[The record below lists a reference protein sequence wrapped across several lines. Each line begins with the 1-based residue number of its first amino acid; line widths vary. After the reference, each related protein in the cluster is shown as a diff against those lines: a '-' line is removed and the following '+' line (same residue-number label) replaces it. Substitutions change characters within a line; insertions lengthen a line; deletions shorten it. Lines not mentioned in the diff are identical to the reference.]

1 MLKRVQSFLFNNT
14 TTRQTVIKNVVWLG
28 ISNFGGRFIRAI
40 IIVYGARILGA
51 EGWGVFSYGVTLAAI
66 LTPFTDVGLSQ
77 FLIRETAKNDD
88 PAHRARV
95 FSTTL
100 SLKLVLLLLGVLIIL
115 VAAPWFTT
123 IEEAKV
129 ILPIIAF
136 LLAFDT
142 LREFGAAITRALERM
157 EWEAGLFLATNVAIV
172 LAGFGFLLLSPT
184 AESFTWG
191 YTVGTGI
198 GAALTFVVLRGYIPR
213 NLIASFSKRLVRP
226 ILSAAWPLSI
236 ASLLGILMINT
247 DILIIGWLR
256 SAEEVGFYSAAY
268 RVVQLL
274 YLLPGILASS
284 AFPTFSRLAD
294 NHRAQMRSTLE
305 RTLAVVFIMALP
317 LAAGGLLLAPQIIEL
332 LFGSEFL
339 PGTAPFQI
347 LMLTLLADFPVVVL
361 AHAAFAYNRP
371 KLLTAY
377 AAIGGVLN
385 VALDF
390 LLIPSFGITGC
401 AWATLIAQV
410 CSTAYLRR
418 KVKQENPFSV
428 LPRLSIAFT
437 ATAIMAGGVLL
448 FMSIK
453 LPVLLSVALGA
464 AIYGAVLYFLKE
476 PSLREAKQAIM
487 HS

>member
-1 MLKRVQSFLFNNT
+1 
-14 TTRQTVIKNVVWLG
+14 
-28 ISNFGGRFIRAI
+28 
-40 IIVYGARILGA
+40 
-51 EGWGVFSYGVTLAAI
+51 VFATTLA
-66 LTPFTDVGLSQ
+66 
-77 FLIRETAKNDD
+77 
-88 PAHRARV
+88 
-95 FSTTL
+95 
-100 SLKLVLLLLGVLIIL
+100 LKLVLLLAGLLLILI
-115 VAAPWFTT
+115 AAPWFTT
-123 IEEAKV
+123 IEEAKA

-172 LAGFGFLLLSPT
+172 LAGFGFLLFSPT

-198 GAALTFVVLRGYIPR
+198 GAALTAVMLRGYIPK

-226 ILSAAWPLSI
+226 ILSSAWPLSI

-274 YLLPGILASS
+274 YIIPGILASS

-294 NHRAQMRSTLE
+294 NNKEQMRSTLE

-317 LAAGGLLLAPQIIEL
+317 LAAGGILLAPQIIEF
-332 LFGSEFL
+332 LFGNEFL

-385 VALDF
+385 VTFNF
-390 LLIPSFGITGC
+390 LLIPSFGIAGC
-401 AWATLIAQV
+401 AWATLIAQIV
-410 CSTAYLRR
+410 STAYLRR
-418 KVKQENPFSV
+418 KLKQENPYRV
-428 LPRLSIAFT
+428 LPRLKNAFA
-437 ATAIMAGGVLL
+437 ATAIMAGAVFLSTL
-448 FMSIK
+448 IN
-453 LPVLLSVALGA
+453 LHVVVSVALGA
-464 AIYGAVLYFLKE
+464 LVYGAVLYVLKE
-476 PSLREAKQAIM
+476 PILQEARATILRA
-487 HS
+487 